1 MENSSTGESE
11 PTEADYGH
19 VISNLEDEL
28 RRRLEELQ
36 RMAPDRRADTLR
48 SLDDLCARLMNARNK
63 IFPIK
68 V

>member
-1 MENSSTGESE
+1 MRRTLRGDTLRGMENSSTGESE

-48 SLDDLCARLMNARNK
+48 
-63 IFPIK
+63 
-68 V
+68 